1 MAPLDDHTPGPM
13 AAAKSR
19 QAERVRIV
27 KLIGRAWEAA
37 QVSVACQLC
46 GEPHWSLIATDS
58 ADGVAVPLRRAGE
71 VSLESC
77 YLAYAV
83 ECKNCGHVR
92 RFRNFHSAR
101 PRAAARTTATS
112 RQKKS
117 A

>member
-1 MAPLDDHTPGPM
+1 MAPLDDHMPGPM

-37 QVSVACQLC
+37 QVSVACELC
-46 GEPHWSLIATDS
+46 GEPHWSLVATDS
-58 ADGVAVPLRRAGE
+58 ADGVALPLRRAGE
-71 VSLESC
+71 VSLEAC

-92 RFRNFHSAR
+92 MISKVRVEELAGG
-101 PRAAARTTATS
+101 A
-112 RQKKS
+112 
-117 A
+117 